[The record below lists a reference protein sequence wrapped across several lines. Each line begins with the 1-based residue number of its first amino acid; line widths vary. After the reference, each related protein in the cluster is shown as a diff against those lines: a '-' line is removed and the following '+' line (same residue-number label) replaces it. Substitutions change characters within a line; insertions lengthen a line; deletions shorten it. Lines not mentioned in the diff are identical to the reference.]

1 MTKYTIAIWAFCDII
16 TVDIN
21 RKEVFTVVVRKYIEI
36 DIDDMIFDGC
46 DVIISDR

>member
-1 MTKYTIAIWAFCDII
+1 MI
-16 TVDIN
+16 
-21 RKEVFTVVVRKYIEI
+21 VRKDMTI